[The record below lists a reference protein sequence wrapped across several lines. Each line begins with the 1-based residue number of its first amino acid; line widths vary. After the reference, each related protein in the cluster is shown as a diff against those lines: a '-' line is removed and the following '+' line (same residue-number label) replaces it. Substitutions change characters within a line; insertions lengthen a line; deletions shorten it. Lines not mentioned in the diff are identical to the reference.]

1 MNFVFLLLITCVPS
15 LLFQVKNEED
25 RIRHIYK
32 VMVLGSMICSDIML
46 AIALILFLA
55 CVSSLGP

>member
-1 MNFVFLLLITCVPS
+1 
-15 LLFQVKNEED
+15 VKDEED